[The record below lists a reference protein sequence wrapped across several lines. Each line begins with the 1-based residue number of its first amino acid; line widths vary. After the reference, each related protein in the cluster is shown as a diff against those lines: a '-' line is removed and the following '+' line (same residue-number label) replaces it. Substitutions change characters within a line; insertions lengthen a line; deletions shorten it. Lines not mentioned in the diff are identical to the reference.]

1 MTETED
7 KILDFFGT
15 DRQPS
20 KEAEAKVA
28 AEDKLPLLFGAN
40 PVDYAARKLNGQNGL
55 LGDRYLSRGGGL
67 LFVAPSG
74 MGKSTAV
81 MQSSVLWAC
90 GKPAF
95 VINSTRPL
103 RVTIV
108 QAEDDEDDL
117 CDQARVVDHLMLN
130 AAEKHCVAQN
140 CWIETINDKLGLE
153 AIGAIDGILKQRPSD
168 LLVLNPYTAYF
179 DGEIRDD
186 KANRLFL
193 RRDLQRLM
201 NRYRLGVILVL
212 HTPKTNFR
220 KGTDTWN
227 IYDWMYSAAGAA
239 ELTQWARAVLAIDP
253 VGDSGIFRFI
263 AAKRGERI
271 GWEERIRYFAHDP
284 RPGVLLWNET
294 TEAAAKNAKAKNTG
308 GSLEDLI
315 KLVPPIDSIPKSQLE
330 EKAREA
336 GFSRKRFR
344 ALSDAAIVEGKLF
357 AVQIDNRP
365 ARSIAGINRRPTS
378 NEI

>member
-1 MTETED
+1 MTQTED
-7 KILDFFGT
+7 KILDFFR
-15 DRQPS
+15 DEKPS
-20 KEAEAKVA
+20 EEARAKAA

-40 PVDYAARKLNGQNGL
+40 PVDYAVRQLNGQNCL

-81 MQSSVLWAC
+81 MQASVLWAC

-95 VINSTRPL
+95 VINSYQPL
-103 RVTIV
+103 RVTII

-117 CDQARVVDHLMLN
+117 RDQARVVDHLCLN

-140 CWIETINDKLGLE
+140 CWIETVNDKLGLE
-153 AIGAIDGILKQRPSD
+153 AVGIIDGILKQRQTD
-168 LLVLNPYTAYF
+168 LLILNPYTAYF
-179 DGEIRDD
+179 DGAIRDD
-186 KANRLFL
+186 QANRLFL
-193 RRDLQRLM
+193 RRDLQRLI
-201 NRYRLGVILVL
+201 NRHRIGVILVL

-220 KGTDTWN
+220 GSTEAWN

-271 GWEERIRYFAHDP
+271 GWEERIRYFAHDQ
-284 RPGVLLWNET
+284 RPGVLMWNET
-294 TEAAAKNAKAKNTG
+294 TEAAAKSAKVQTVSA
-308 GSLEDLI
+308 SIEDLL
-315 KLVPPIDSIPKSQLE
+315 KLVPAIDPIPKAQLE
-330 EKAREA
+330 EKARQA
-336 GFSRKRFR
+336 GMSRTRFR
-344 ALSDAAIVEGKLF
+344 ALLETAFVDKRLF
-357 AVQIDNRP
+357 SVQIDNLP
-365 ARSIAGINRRPTS
+365 ARFIAGVSRSPANL
-378 NEI
+378 